1 MKTTRFFVTTVFVS
15 AFMLLTPQAH
25 AQKVVDTKVTRLSD
39 TITMY
44 TLTYEFGFLNADLW
58 MPLYASRKAD
68 TNSLGYQSAAT
79 NSSALVLSDA
89 TITKQNMYYVPKGKR
104 ATFKLMVLE
113 EQVGP
118 ETREVKRV
126 QVTNLP
132 HIIQRDGE
140 KQMERKL
147 TEAELEKFI
156 VWNN

>member
-1 MKTTRFFVTTVFVS
+1 MKTTRFFAATVFVS
-15 AFMLLTPQAH
+15 AFLLLTPHAN

-39 TITMY
+39 TVTMY

-58 MPLYASRKAD
+58 MPLYASRKVSS
-68 TNSLGYQSAAT
+68 NSIGYQSAAT

-113 EQVGP
+113 EQIGP

-126 QVTNLP
+126 QVTSLP
-132 HIIQRDGE
+132 HIVQREGE
-140 KQMERKL
+140 GQMERQL
-147 TEAELEKFI
+147 TPAELEKFI

>member
-1 MKTTRFFVTTVFVS
+1 MKTTRFFATTVF
-15 AFMLLTPQAH
+15 ATALLLATPQAH
-25 AQKVVDTKVTRLSD
+25 AQKVIDTQVTRLSD
-39 TITMY
+39 TVTMY

-68 TNSLGYQSAAT
+68 SNTLGYQSAAT

-89 TITKQNMYYVPKGKR
+89 TITNQNMYYVPKGER

-113 EQVGP
+113 EQIGP
-118 ETREVKRV
+118 ATREVKRV

-132 HIIQRDGE
+132 HVVQREGE
-140 KQMERKL
+140 GQVKRQL

-156 VWNN
+156 VWNK